1 MDDSSIFYLNTV
13 VKPSKINWRMLW
25 KTWPILMPRRNHE
38 IYATCVDLF
47 RWISYV
53 PMKKVSSTCGKGEG
67 KVMENV
73 GWCQSSVQNLLH
85 VSKCVI
91 QVFGIWWQFF
101 PSILQM
107 VRRNVPAKTRPEQEP
122 TKTPWKIRKRR
133 HEFLD
138 VISRKADVNAVWHGS
153 LREAW
158 QTERRIISRTYLGQH
173 CFLQYIPGAI
183 WREPCLNLYVY
194 WASAIAVVKPSAEMN
209 ICWSE
214 DTSESWSESCC
225 NICRKCIS
233 YTRCCIRNLC
243 FVLEVYNKK

>member
-183 WREPCLNLYVY
+183 WREPCLNLCLL
-194 WASAIAVVKPSAEMN
+194 S
-209 ICWSE
+209 
-214 DTSESWSESCC
+214 
-225 NICRKCIS
+225 
-233 YTRCCIRNLC
+233 
-243 FVLEVYNKK
+243 